1 MGHAIHERAR
11 AGFTLLEI
19 MIATLLMAVLL
30 LATWS
35 LLGIYQNQFERNQQ
49 RTERAQL
56 IRSVRQRLEDD
67 LRRCLVDSLHENPS
81 SASSATAEE
90 ADPDQAASVLSA
102 SVPAANDNTDTPPA
116 STSLFSE
123 QADPLDALNP
133 LDPLDAAGMSS
144 LGPDLA
150 AELAQEVWLQP
161 AIGLRGNARGLVL
174 DALQPLEPA
183 MATTSESSDVRE
195 LRDEQQAPPP
205 DVVRRVIYLFTD
217 EATSLRQGRPP
228 GLLRCEWTERELLTL
243 QTIAAGGDLYIL
255 LENLVADW
263 PVVEATGTNTGP
275 MASESLRDPLD
286 LNRQASAEMEQ
297 VTTHIEQRVDLLP
310 EISAFRLRYF
320 DGGGWRDR
328 WDSRQEQML
337 PVAIELRFDVQRLE
351 PVEDEN
357 LEIDPV
363 TGEPREERESPLRTE
378 EPIDDLAEPMDPRQ
392 MSVQTQMLL
401 QQERDQR
408 VIIFLQAP
416 AERSAPS
423 AGSGLEESEFLPV
436 EDEEG
441 PP

>member
-1 MGHAIHERAR
+1 
-11 AGFTLLEI
+11 
-19 MIATLLMAVLL
+19 MIATMLMAVLL

-35 LLGIYQNQFERNQQ
+35 LLGLYQNQFERNQQ
-49 RTERAQL
+49 RTERSQL
-56 IRSVRQRLEDD
+56 IRSVRQRLEED

-81 SASSATAEE
+81 S
-90 ADPDQAASVLSA
+90 SA
-102 SVPAANDNTDTPPA
+102 SPSSSSETDDDAAPATNRNSGPSSTT
-116 STSLFSE
+116 TSLFSE
-123 QADPLDALNP
+123 QADPLDALDT
-133 LDPLDAAGMSS
+133 LDPLATEGMSS

-174 DALQPLEPA
+174 DALQPIEPT
-183 MATTSESSDVRE
+183 MATTSDSSDVRG

-217 EATSLRQGRPP
+217 EATSLRQGRPA
-228 GLLRCEWTERELLTL
+228 GLVRCEWTETELLTL
-243 QTIAAGGDLYIL
+243 QSVATGGDLYVL
-255 LENLVADW
+255 LESLVPQW
-263 PVVEATGTNTGP
+263 PVVEATGTNAS
-275 MASESLRDPLD
+275 MMFSESPRDPLD
-286 LNRQASAEMEQ
+286 LNRQASTDLEQ
-297 VTTHIEQRVDLLP
+297 VTAHIEQRVDLLP
-310 EISAFRLRYF
+310 EITAFRLRYF

-328 WDSRQEQML
+328 WDSRQEKML

-351 PVEDEN
+351 PVEEQN

-363 TGEPREERESPLRTE
+363 TGEPREQEESPLLAE
-378 EPIDDLAEPMDPRQ
+378 EPTDDLAEPMDPRQ

-416 AERSAPS
+416 VDRSTPS
-423 AGSGLEESEFLPV
+423 DEFDREASEILPFEEE
-436 EDEEG
+436 EEQEG